1 MSLPQAREDF
11 AITALAPAYPLT
23 KIVAKSKEVVGKI
36 TVAMDNDEDS
46 VRGSARTIEF
56 TISNNSGQRLFLL
69 GHHMEFGEIVQSP
82 EELEQGKSG
91 PGYVR
96 AHARNDKGGG
106 DDIKVLLLYQ
116 WGGIKEKIGFF
127 LRASDDSAVGN
138 KSSAYYFW
146 DSNNSL
152 LWYHDYLSKRAITP
166 RDRCQANSLVV
177 MSYIGK
183 GKNSGASFVVER

>member
-1 MSLPQAREDF
+1 MASPQTRDY
-11 AITALAPAYPLT
+11 AITDLAPAYSLT
-23 KIVAKSKEVVGKI
+23 KMEAKSKEVVGKI
-36 TVAMDNDEDS
+36 AVAVDNDADS
-46 VRGSARTIEF
+46 VRGPARTIEF

-69 GHHMEFGEIVQSP
+69 GHHMESGKIVHFP
-82 EELEQGKSG
+82 EELEPGKSG

-96 AHARNDKGGG
+96 AHGRRNKGGG

-127 LRASDDSAVGN
+127 LRASDDSAGGN
-138 KSSAYYFW
+138 KSSAQYFW

-152 LWYHDYLSKRAITP
+152 LWYHDFLSKQATTP
-166 RDRCQANSLVV
+166 RGRCQANTLVV

-183 GKNSGASFVVER
+183 GKKSGASFVVER